1 MNSTANR
8 RNEMFWLLIISMVL
22 GVSMILLPTYTN
34 VKILGAILAMV
45 LVLWKTEIGLYGT
58 VVALPF
64 INFKYVAALMFYTF
78 VCYIWKKVYKK
89 EKIHTTPIDGPLVI
103 FFIVLVFSVVFSITL
118 NQSIKDMYFYS
129 GILLMTFMV
138 SRDLDKKNLK
148 GILMVFAGVA
158 AIVAIYG
165 IFQYFTGEMGGHGW
179 VDVKTNPNL
188 KARAYSTMEN
198 PNILAEYLV
207 IAGSISV
214 ALFLDSKNIWRKLLL
229 VAITGIIFVGLLL
242 TMSRGGWIA
251 FAISCIIILTAEDKR
266 VIPVMLLLGAV
277 SIFFLPDVV
286 IERLKTIGSVKDSS
300 NAYRFLIWS
309 ASLGMLKDF
318 WASGVGL
325 GYAAFIK
332 AYPNYMLPGIKAAHA
347 HNSYLQMAIEIGV
360 FGLLAFL
367 WGVFKSYGTGIRVWL
382 KAKDSFYK
390 RIVVA
395 SMGAVSG
402 LLFHSL
408 VEHVLFD
415 YRIIFSFWLM
425 LAIIMGCSR
434 CLRDENL

>member
-45 LVLWKTEIGLYGT
+45 LVLWKTEIGLYGA